1 MSSTPNKRLYCN
13 GYLNNYRQ
21 NIQKI
26 LTEYSQLPYAYGELE
41 RQLIIDQTANHY
53 LLLILGWE
61 NNQRVHGC
69 LVHIDI
75 INDKI
80 WIQRD
85 GTEYGIANEL
95 VNAGIPKNQIVLA
108 FQPADIRQ
116 YTEFAIT

>member
-1 MSSTPNKRLYCN
+1 NS
-13 GYLNNYRQ
+13 YLVV
-21 NIQKI
+21 
-26 LTEYSQLPYAYGELE
+26 
-41 RQLIIDQTANHY
+41 HV
-53 LLLILGWE
+53 GWE
-61 NNQRVHGC
+61 NNERAYGTIIHV
-69 LVHIDI
+69 DI
-75 INDKI
+75 RDGKI

>member
-1 MSSTPNKRLYCN
+1 M
-13 GYLNNYRQ
+13 
-21 NIQKI
+21 
-26 LTEYSQLPYAYGELE
+26 
-41 RQLIIDQTANHY
+41 
-53 LLLILGWE
+53 
-61 NNQRVHGC
+61 HGC

-75 INDKI
+75 INHKI

-108 FQPADIRQ
+108 FQPADIRP